1 MLYNAALWFV
11 ILAKISTLFT
21 VLLVLSSIIGV
32 CFAISWG
39 YNYSV
44 LDNEGHD
51 RFHENLRKASKKVFW
66 AMIPVF
72 IFSLAVVC
80 IVPTTTDL
88 FLIAGMKSVDN
99 YNVKNPSSMISPDGV
114 IGTADNLV
122 KTFNQ
127 ALTKIT
133 ATLENKAEKAV
144 ESIPEPKAK
153 N

>member
-11 ILAKISTLFT
+11 ILAKVSTLFT

-39 YNYSV
+39 YNYSETIGGS
-44 LDNEGHD
+44 DK
-51 RFHENLRKASKKVFW
+51 FHENLRKASKKVFW
-66 AMIPVF
+66 AMVPIF
-72 IFSLAVVC
+72 IFSLAMVC